1 MGCKKLYDVYS
12 KLEEENIAVNSVS
25 FLKEEKAVAFKS
37 PESNVFWIGINH
49 NRIHSE
55 REELC
60 VIMEEKAHYDVGIV
74 PNNFLSNSY
83 CDRLTREKNEL
94 KAKKL
99 AVKRLVP
106 KDKLLNYIKDHYYLD
121 LDELA
126 DYFEVTPQFMKQ
138 ALGVYGL
145 N

>member
-12 KLEEENIAVNSVS
+12 KLEEENVAVNSVS

-37 PESNVFWIGINH
+37 PESNVFWIGINY

-74 PNNFLSNSY
+74 PNNFLSNLA
-83 CDRLTREKNEL
+83 RLIPSESAYLAFTLL
-94 KAKKL
+94 KS
-99 AVKRLVP
+99 
-106 KDKLLNYIKDHYYLD
+106 
-121 LDELA
+121 
-126 DYFEVTPQFMKQ
+126 
-138 ALGVYGL
+138 
-145 N
+145 